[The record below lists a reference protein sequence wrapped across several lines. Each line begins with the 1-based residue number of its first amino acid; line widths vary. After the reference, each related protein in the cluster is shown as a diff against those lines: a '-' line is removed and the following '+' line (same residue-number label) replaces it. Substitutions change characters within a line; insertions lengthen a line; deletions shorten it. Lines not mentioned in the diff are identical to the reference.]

1 MPMSSAGFT
10 PLAPIAGEAVPP
22 GEADAIGVILGVIE
36 NQIRDS
42 AKTGLARRDA
52 HAKADGLVRAE
63 FRVLDDLPAH
73 LRVGVFAEPR
83 TYDAWIRFSSSSG
96 TPQPDSKLDG
106 RGMAIKLMGVSA
118 SPSTTQDFVMI
129 NNPVFMVRNAIDYV
143 DLQTKGLFY
152 FFFPSLNPL
161 RWRLHELM
169 VTIAIFTNKALNPLN
184 LRYWSMTPYRLGG
197 DTACKFSAR
206 PVAPLSPFTQ
216 KTTPDFLRDN
226 MAAQLDK
233 APATFDFMVQFRS
246 DPASMPVEDPTVQWS
261 ETKSPFVP
269 LARITIP
276 LQTFT
281 TPAQD
286 NFCENLSFSPWHCV
300 DEHRPLGGINRV
312 RRIVYVHISA
322 LRHALN
328 RAPQGEPKDFSLT
341 L

>member
-22 GEADAIGVILGVIE
+22 GEADAIGAITGIIE
-36 NQIRDS
+36 TQIRDS

-52 HAKADGLVRAE
+52 HAKADGVVRAE
-63 FRVLDDLPAH
+63 FRVLDDLPPQ

-96 TPQPDSKLDG
+96 TPQPDGKLDG

-118 SPSTTQDFVMI
+118 SPSTTQDFIMI

-143 DLQTKGLFY
+143 DLQTKGLMY
-152 FFFPSLNPL
+152 FFFPGLNPL

-169 VTIAIFTNKALNPLN
+169 VTIAIFTNKALNPLS
-184 LRYWSMTPYRLGG
+184 LRYWSMTPYRFGG

-206 PVAPLSPFTQ
+206 PEGELSPFTQ
-216 KTTPDFLRDN
+216 KATSNFLRDN
-226 MAAQLDK
+226 MAAQLAK
-233 APATFDFMVQFRS
+233 APASFDFTVQLRTE
-246 DPASMPVEDPTVQWS
+246 PESMPVEDPTVEWS
-261 ETKSPFVP
+261 EAKSPFVP

-276 LQTFT
+276 VQTFT
-281 TPAQD
+281 TPEQD
-286 NFCENLSFSPWHCV
+286 KFCENLSFSPWHCV

-312 RRIVYVHISA
+312 RRIVYEHIST

-328 RAPQGEPKDFSLT
+328 HAPRKEPVDFSLS
-341 L
+341 